1 MSLITRDVIKGEF
14 NNGHAA
20 HYRVIPDYI
29 TKEVRNK
36 LDKELPKI
44 VGQFNSK
51 YRLL

>member
-29 TKEVRNK
+29 TKEVKNR
-36 LDKELPKI
+36 LDDDLLKI
-44 VGQFNSK
+44 VEQFHTRYS
-51 YRLL
+51 LS